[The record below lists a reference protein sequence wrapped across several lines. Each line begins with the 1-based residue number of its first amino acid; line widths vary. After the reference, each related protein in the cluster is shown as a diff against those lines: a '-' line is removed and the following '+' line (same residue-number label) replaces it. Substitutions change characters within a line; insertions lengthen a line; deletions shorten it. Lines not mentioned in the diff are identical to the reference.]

1 MRVLK
6 DVAERLS
13 CFVLGVDHYGKNMD
27 AGLKGSV
34 AKETQGDLVLVCLG
48 ERERSGRVVNTRL
61 AVRKCRGGVQGQEFP
76 FTTRVVEHPEKDED
90 GEAITTLVIDW
101 QPVPP
106 GGAQP
111 QAEPDPWAQGRRQE
125 QRTAALRLKRVLM
138 GILADQGVELPIP
151 PDGPVVRMVA
161 QKIVQKEFYTH
172 TPADG
177 SPEQKRKIRHQQFS
191 RALAWAEDKQIQVL
205 AHRRR
210 KSANKRWRAPLRGI
224 ASASVSNDQ
233 ALRTDANGATVLR
246 LVVGD
251 IIPPLP
257 RNFSSRGAI
266 V

>member
-61 AVRKCRGGVQGQEFP
+61 AVRKCRGGVQGKEFP

-172 TPADG
+172 TRRPMDRLNRSARSDISSSAG
-177 SPEQKRKIRHQQFS
+177 LWHGLKTS
-191 RALAWAEDKQIQVL
+191 RS
-205 AHRRR
+205 
-210 KSANKRWRAPLRGI
+210 KSLPIAGVRAPTSDGER
-224 ASASVSNDQ
+224 
-233 ALRTDANGATVLR
+233 
-246 LVVGD
+246 
-251 IIPPLP
+251 P
-257 RNFSSRGAI
+257 
-266 V
+266 